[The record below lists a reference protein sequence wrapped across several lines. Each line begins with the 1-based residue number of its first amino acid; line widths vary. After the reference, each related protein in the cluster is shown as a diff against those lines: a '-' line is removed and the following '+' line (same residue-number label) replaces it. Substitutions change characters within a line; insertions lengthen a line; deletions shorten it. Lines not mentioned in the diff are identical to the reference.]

1 MESLANLW
9 RSPIRLFILLMAFYV
24 ATQSAVCALFLAIVG
39 VSWVYHNVFGRSH
52 VVPTPRDVSMPKPYA
67 AAAEQDDSQVPH
79 AHVYAKSPV
88 VVPLKRQDAARR
100 SA

>member
-1 MESLANLW
+1 MESLANLL
-9 RSPIRLFILLMAFYV
+9 RSPIRLFFLLMAIYV

-52 VVPTPRDVSMPKPYA
+52 VVPTPRDVSMPKPQA
-67 AAAEQDDSQVPH
+67 AAADQDASQAPQ
-79 AHVYAKSPV
+79 ARAYAKSPV
-88 VVPLKRQDAARR
+88 VVPLKRQGAARR

>member
-1 MESLANLW
+1 MESLANLL
-9 RSPIRLFILLMAFYV
+9 RSPIRLFFLLMAIYV

-52 VVPTPRDVSMPKPYA
+52 VVPTPRDVSMPKAQA
-67 AAAEQDDSQVPH
+67 AVADEEASPAPH
-79 AHVYAKSPV
+79 ARAYAKSPV